1 MKCFALIF
9 IAVFVLGQTHGGVI
23 DSRRVSVAT
32 GDEQLKTTAAETVS
46 NLAGVDRDERQ
57 LFGLPVLSQSGA
69 SSQSLGASLGGLLN
83 LGLSQ
88 SQASSA
94 ALAGAGTGASSN
106 SKATSI
112 GAGIAGFNLLN
123 LGVSSSSSNAQS
135 FSY

>member
-46 NLAGVDRDERQ
+46 NLGVDRDERQ